1 MRKLLGVM
9 CICMIVMGVS
19 CTHKMGTGNGG
30 SSLLVCEYADLSGKE
45 KELRLSDFVEDCRV
59 VRFENV
65 DNAYFKGSIVA
76 TENYLFVRQG
86 RGNPCKL
93 FDKEGHFLC
102 DVGSVGNGPGEYY
115 QPIYDVAVDESGKR
129 IFLAPFTDTK
139 IMVYGMDGKWIKD
152 IPVPIEGRINKPKIR
167 LNEDGT
173 LTVVHM
179 PMWTNPDSPL
189 AFCMDMDGNLVKQ
202 VSVRE
207 DMQVRN
213 FDGEVLADH
222 NTGQMEF
229 QHTTFGFPPRASND
243 TLFSYDATTNR
254 LSPKFVLNFPDPEKS
269 PVHYYVSIP
278 QGIFV
283 KCYGLDERTN
293 KFVEFEYYFIDRK
306 TGKGGRFHMVN
317 DFYGDLPIASAM
329 DFFQQGYY
337 VECFEPYELLEKI
350 EEHLSSG
357 DCPKGEVEKLKA
369 LSASLHE
376 EDNNVLF
383 IGKLKQP

>member
-1 MRKLLGVM
+1 MRKLFGVM
-9 CICMIVMGVS
+9 CICLTVMGVS
-19 CTHKMGTGNGG
+19 CTQKTGTGNGG

-59 VRFENV
+59 VRFENA
-65 DNAYFKGSIVA
+65 DNAYFKGSIIA
-76 TENYLFVRQG
+76 TENYLFVKQG

-93 FDKEGHFLC
+93 FDKEGHYLC
-102 DVGSVGNGPGEYY
+102 DVGGVGNGPGEYY
-115 QPIYDVAVDESGKR
+115 QPIYDVAVDENGKR

-152 IPVPIEGRINKPKIR
+152 IPVPIEGKINKPKIR

-179 PMWTNPDSPL
+179 PIWTNPDSPL
-189 AFCMDMDGNLVKQ
+189 AFCMDMDGRLIKQ
-202 VSVRE
+202 LAAPKQMVVRGY
-207 DMQVRN
+207 N
-213 FDGEVLADH
+213 GEIFSS
-222 NTGQMEF
+222 NNCGRFEF
-229 QHTTFGFPPRASND
+229 QYAHDND
-243 TLFSYDATTNR
+243 QNPSRDTIFVYDVAGNR
-254 LSPKFVLNFPDPEKS
+254 LVPEFAMSFPEPENRPLCVLR
-269 PVHYYVSIP
+269 SIP
-278 QGIFV
+278 QGVFAHS
-283 KCYGLDERTN
+283 YYWDEKAN
-293 KFVEFEYYFIDRK
+293 SSVEYNDYFIDRQ
-306 TGKGGRFHMVN
+306 TGKGSRFVLVN
-317 DFYGDLPIASAM
+317 DFYGDLPVENPMMA
-329 DFFQQGYY
+329 FHQGYY

-357 DCPKGEVEKLKA
+357 DCPKSEVEKLKA

>member
-1 MRKLLGVM
+1 MGVM
-9 CICMIVMGVS
+9 CICLTVMGVS
-19 CTHKMGTGNGG
+19 CTQKTGTGNGG

-45 KELRLSDFVEDCRV
+45 KELRLSDFVEDCCV
-59 VRFENV
+59 VRFENA

-76 TENYLFVRQG
+76 TENYLFVKQG

-93 FDKEGHFLC
+93 FDKEGHYLC
-102 DVGSVGNGPGEYY
+102 DVGGVGNGPGEYY
-115 QPIYDVAVDESGKR
+115 QPIYDVAVDENGKR

-167 LNEDGT
+167 LNDDGT
-173 LTVVHM
+173 LSVVHM

-189 AFCMDMDGNLVKQ
+189 VFCMDMDGNLIKQ
-202 VSVRE
+202 LAAPKQMLVRSY
-207 DMQVRN
+207 N
-213 FDGEVLADH
+213 GEIFSS
-222 NTGQMEF
+222 NNYGRFEF
-229 QHTTFGFPPRASND
+229 QYVHDND
-243 TLFSYDATTNR
+243 QNPSRDTIFVYDVAGNR
-254 LSPKFVLNFPDPEKS
+254 LVPEFAMNFPNPEDR
-269 PVHYYVSIP
+269 PLCTLRSIP
-278 QGIFV
+278 QGVFAN
-283 KCYGLDERTN
+283 CFYWDEKAGRPTEDN
-293 KFVEFEYYFIDRK
+293 DYFIDRQ
-306 TGKGGRFHMVN
+306 TGKGSRFVIVN
-317 DFYGDLPIASAM
+317 DFYGDLPVEKPMMA
-329 DFFQQGYY
+329 FQQGYY